1 MVGSEGQS
9 PGLRGEGWIWS
20 VTFRATVQSR
30 TWEAALQHAAEIK
43 VEKKKKL
50 CKIFSVGITRFIDA
64 PQLLMCLLCHVANR
78 VGKSFTDS
86 RREQLEVH
94 NSLSVKMESATPFSW
109 SVSFLCPLA
118 GQGGLR
124 QHLCKFP
131 AFVST
136 WNGFTWLLVNPAPPM
151 FQTFWPFH
159 FLHHTT
165 PLHSTPTP
173 PHYHHQHLFPQSY
186 RIPPVTRADRHSSSA
201 GTLARVDQVSHL
213 PGDCAA
219 YAHLWLSAAHFSSS
233 LVCCYVR

>member
-1 MVGSEGQS
+1 MDKV
-9 PGLRGEGWIWS
+9 PVWS
-20 VTFRATVQSR
+20 VVRDKAQVSGGKREYEVSPPEPQRSHAHGRQLCST
-30 TWEAALQHAAEIK
+30 LQKLKWTEK
-43 VEKKKKL
+43 NEKKTL

-78 VGKSFTDS
+78 VRKSFTDS

-94 NSLSVKMESATPFSW
+94 NSLSVKMESAMSFSW
-109 SVSFLCPLA
+109 SVSFSCPVA

-159 FLHHTT
+159 FLHRTT
-165 PLHSTPTP
+165 PLRSTPTP
-173 PHYHHQHLFPQSY
+173 PHYHHQHLFPQS
-186 RIPPVTRADRHSSSA
+186 
-201 GTLARVDQVSHL
+201 
-213 PGDCAA
+213 
-219 YAHLWLSAAHFSSS
+219 
-233 LVCCYVR
+233 